1 MVRILKPQFAVQPE
15 RLLAAALLAF
25 AAVAG
30 RLAARLLPPQR
41 GTPTREFGTIEI
53 DGRTVGAVY
62 EDGRLVAVL
71 PDVARL

>member
-1 MVRILKPQFAVQPE
+1 MVRLIKPQLGLQPE
-15 RLLAAALLAF
+15 RLLAAALLAL
-25 AAVAG
+25 AASAG
-30 RLAARLLPPQR
+30 RLAARLLPRQR

-71 PDVARL
+71 PGVARL